1 MQTPV
6 KERVRAVYANAQHR
20 QSGKERK
27 KEEGKSRSGHLVKDW
42 AAVAAHEQGGR
53 WVDGKT
59 AARAHRKGEKVW
71 LFDTFTV
78 KQNRAC

>member
-1 MQTPV
+1 M
-6 KERVRAVYANAQHR
+6 
-20 QSGKERK
+20 
-27 KEEGKSRSGHLVKDW
+27 VKDW

-59 AARAHRKGEKVW
+59 SARAHRKGEKVW

-78 KQNRAC
+78 KQDRAC